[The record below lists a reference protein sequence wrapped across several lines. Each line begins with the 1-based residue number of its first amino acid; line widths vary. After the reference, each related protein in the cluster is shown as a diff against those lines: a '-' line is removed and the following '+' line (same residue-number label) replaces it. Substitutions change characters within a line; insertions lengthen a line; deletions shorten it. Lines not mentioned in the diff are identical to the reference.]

1 MVAMKKDNRGLFKTR
16 TWLVWMFL
24 AGLFMLSAGIV
35 GMSLLSPPAGGT
47 FSSAF
52 ISMGAVLVVF
62 SGLKLWRGEGDS
74 LQDERTRKIG
84 AYGLSWSWFLTFI
97 VLFVVFWADYLGVW
111 SPDAATLSVLL
122 ILLMGISARAFQMFL
137 FRRGDVD

>member
-1 MVAMKKDNRGLFKTR
+1 MKKGNRGLFKTR
-16 TWLVWMFL
+16 TWLAWMVL
-24 AGLFMLSAGIV
+24 AGLFMLGAGIV
-35 GMSLLSPPAGGT
+35 EMSLLSPPAGGA
-47 FSSAF
+47 FSSTF

-62 SGLKLWRGEGDS
+62 SGLKLWRGEGDTFH
-74 LQDERTRKIG
+74 DERTRKIG

-97 VLFVVFWADYLGVW
+97 VLFVVFWADYLGIW

-122 ILLMGISARAFQMFL
+122 ILFMGISARAFQMYL

>member
-1 MVAMKKDNRGLFKTR
+1 MMKDNRCLFKTR
-16 TWLVWMFL
+16 TWLAWMVL
-24 AGLFMLSAGIV
+24 VGLFMLGAGIV
-35 GMSLLSPPAGGT
+35 EMSLLSPPTGRAW
-47 FSSAF
+47 SSAF

-74 LQDERTRKIG
+74 FQDERTRKIG
-84 AYGLSWSWFLTFI
+84 AYGLSWSWFLTFL

-122 ILLMGISARAFQMFL
+122 ILLMGISARVFQVYL
-137 FRRGDVD
+137 SRRGDVD